1 MKLSH
6 FVRCLLTFCMII
18 GATACSVADT
28 AQGGTLTF
36 EGMWFE
42 IDYPANFK
50 AKGSLKSDD
59 DPEKYDSA
67 TFTSPDGA
75 VSFYV
80 CSGQWYCTAED
91 IVLDQANETIVAEEA
106 SEDRDRTVKHFTIEA
121 KDSSYTRSYQDVRE
135 QDGSIRWVIGITY
148 RDLASYRRYLDE
160 YRAFKNSLRQFAD

>member
-6 FVRCLLTFCMII
+6 FVRCPLTYCMII
-18 GATACSVADT
+18 SAAGCSIADT
-28 AQGGTLTF
+28 SEDGTLTF

-42 IDYPANFK
+42 IDYPANFM
-50 AKGSLKSDD
+50 AKGSMKSDD

-80 CSGQWYCTAED
+80 CSAQWYCTAED
-91 IVLDQANETIVAEEA
+91 IVLDQAIETTVAEET
-106 SEDRDRTVKHFTIEA
+106 SEGRNRAVKHFTIEA

-135 QDGSIRWVIGITY
+135 QDGSIRWVIGVTY
-148 RDLASYRRYLDE
+148 RDLASYRRYLDS
-160 YRAFKNSLRQFAD
+160 YQAFKNSLRQFAD